1 MHINVVYPKIIPFSY
16 IKIKSKFFFHDANY
30 KHRNNVYVNSNGD
43 VVFALYRN
51 RIHIYVPND
60 SVALQSIVALFLKKL
75 FRNTLIGING
85 LNDTSLAIF
94 SSLNYISI

>member
-1 MHINVVYPKIIPFSY
+1 MRIGFASDIHKLVIGRPLILGGVHIPSEKGELA
-16 IKIKSKFFFHDANY
+16 H
-30 KHRNNVYVNSNGD
+30 SNGD